1 MKKDRFKNPY
11 FWIGL
16 VGIIFTAM
24 GVTPE
29 MFTSWAVVKQQLIV
43 LLSNPFM
50 LSSVGVAVVGVF
62 VNPTTKGLGD

>member
-16 VGIIFTAM
+16 LGVVFTAM
-24 GVTPE
+24 GVSPE
-29 MFTSWAVVKQQLIV
+29 TFTSWAVVKEQLLGLV
-43 LLSNPFM
+43 GNPFM
-50 LSSVGVAVVGVF
+50 LGSVAVAIIGVF